1 MNVLS
6 PTTES
11 LKNAPVAE
19 PEDIERSASLHLRTF
34 ASFDDARCAAE
45 EWDDLLDELDGPL
58 YMSFSWCEVWWRHYG
73 YGRELRLMTVYAGDA
88 LVGVLPMFIDRLQVP
103 FLGRARVAKLVG
115 SDSTVTIVDPLMRLE
130 VAAEAF
136 ALVVRQLV
144 EADRADAV
152 HIGPCSGASRRLD
165 AIRHADWEGRAGV
178 RIVRDLD
185 SGSHTRFELRD
196 GFDAYLR
203 GLSKKPRSDYRR
215 TVKRLEET
223 FTIEADVARDT
234 EMLKRE
240 FEAFVEMHQAQWS
253 AAGKLGHFGDW
264 PGSREFA
271 RDLVATL
278 SLTERVR
285 MIRLIADGEV
295 VSYNWCFALNGT
307 YYWHLPARLV
317 GERWDRFSLGR
328 VGLIKML
335 ETAAA
340 DGATAIEAGMGRYE
354 YKERLNAV
362 TVPLHKITWCRGRLL
377 SRLRVRFTLAY
388 GDALNLAYYRIWY
401 LRVAPRIKLR
411 QRPLWR
417 SWIRRRF

>member
-1 MNVLS
+1 
-6 PTTES
+6 
-11 LKNAPVAE
+11 
-19 PEDIERSASLHLRTF
+19 
-34 ASFDDARCAAE
+34 
-45 EWDDLLDELDGPL
+45 
-58 YMSFSWCEVWWRHYG
+58 
-73 YGRELRLMTVYAGDA
+73 
-88 LVGVLPMFIDRLQVP
+88 
-103 FLGRARVAKLVG
+103 
-115 SDSTVTIVDPLMRLE
+115 

-144 EADRADAV
+144 KEDRADAV
-152 HIGPCSGASRRLD
+152 HIGPCSGATGWLD
-165 AIRHADWEGRAGV
+165 AIRHAAWERRAGV
-178 RIVRDLD
+178 RIVRDLE

-215 TVKRLEET
+215 TVKRLEEA
-223 FTIEADVARDT
+223 FTVEGDVVRDT
-234 EMLKRE
+234 ETLEHE
-240 FEAFVEMHQAQWS
+240 FDAFVEMHQAQWR
-253 AAGKLGHFGDW
+253 AVGKLGHFGDW

-278 SLTERVR
+278 SRIERVR

-317 GERWDRFSLGR
+317 GERWDRFGLGR

-335 ETAAA
+335 EMASA

-362 TVPLHKITWCRGRLL
+362 TVPLHKITLCRRRLL

-401 LRVAPRIKLR
+401 QRAAPRVMLLR
-411 QRPLWR
+411 RPLWR